1 MLQGLY
7 AAASGMEAQQ
17 TQLDAI
23 SNDLSNLNTSGYQST
38 EVGFENLLSSSGG
51 VSSGSHVATGA
62 GSEASIVG
70 RDTSEGGLQKTGRS
84 LDVAISGEGYMEVR
98 RSDGS
103 IGLTRNGAL
112 QVDSKGQLT
121 DQSGDPLV
129 PSISLP
135 KDANVNDLKISSDG
149 TVSSGGRTLGQI
161 KLVTVAAPNQLLSDG
176 DSQFSP
182 TTASGAV
189 HAASG
194 ATLTQGALEDS
205 NVDEAQ
211 AMTAMESSQNAYDMD
226 SQALQYQSQMLQIAN
241 QLRSGSGG

>member
-17 TQLDAI
+17 TQLDAV
-23 SNDLSNLNTSGYQST
+23 SNDLANLNTSGYQSA

-70 RDTSEGGLQKTGRS
+70 RDTSEGGLEKTGRS
-84 LDVAISGEGYMEVR
+84 LDVAISGEGYIEVR
-98 RSDGS
+98 RPDGS
-103 IGLTRNGAL
+103 IGLTRNGSL
-112 QVDSKGQLT
+112 QVNAEGQLT
-121 DQSGDPLV
+121 DQTGDRLQP
-129 PSISLP
+129 PITLP
-135 KDANVNDLKISSDG
+135 KDADVNKVKISSDG
-149 TVSSGGRTLGQI
+149 TVSAGGRTVGQI
-161 KLVTVAAPNQLLSDG
+161 TLVTVAAPNQLLSDG
-176 DSQFSP
+176 GSQFSP

-211 AMTAMESSQNAYDMD
+211 AMTTMESAQNAYDMD
-226 SQALQYQSQMLQIAN
+226 SQALQYQSQMLEIAN
-241 QLRSGSGG
+241 QLRSGS

>member
-17 TQLDAI
+17 TQLSAV
-23 SNDLSNLNTSGYQST
+23 SNDLANLNTSGYQSAD
-38 EVGFENLLSSSGG
+38 VGFENLLYSSGG

-70 RDTSEGGLQKTGRS
+70 RDTSEGGLEKTGRS
-84 LDVAISGEGYMEVR
+84 LDVAISGEGYIEVR
-98 RSDGS
+98 RGDGS
-103 IGLTRNGAL
+103 VGLTRNGSL
-112 QVDSKGQLT
+112 QVNAEGQLT
-121 DQSGDPLV
+121 DQTGDRLQP
-129 PSISLP
+129 PITLP
-135 KDANVNDLKISSDG
+135 KDADVNNVKIASDG
-149 TVSSGGRTLGQI
+149 TVSAGGRTVGQI

-176 DSQFSP
+176 GSQFSP

-226 SQALQYQSQMLQIAN
+226 SQALQYQSQMLEIAN
-241 QLRSGSGG
+241 QLRSGS